1 MYYETQLS
9 EAIECVDKIA
19 EIVGN
24 EIGNWYDTIQ
34 VLNEVDEFDNPFQ
47 RIELGWMK
55 RRVNSRYDMSL
66 KEAKVLQETK
76 ETFEEVLK
84 FLYVMDAFEK

>member
-24 EIGNWYDTIQ
+24 EISNWYDTIQ

-47 RIELGWMK
+47 RIELWWMK
-55 RRVNSRYDMSL
+55 RRVNTKYAKAL
-66 KEAKVLQETK
+66 KEAQVLQETRNRL
-76 ETFEEVLK
+76 TTVLRC
-84 FLYVMDAFEK
+84 LNIMDAFEK